1 MMRKL
6 VWATGVGA
14 LIAGVTVVAVLGTA
28 GAKPA
33 VPSPTATGTTGTTA
47 PKTVVLTNSSDGSMV
62 IAEKGDLVVVRLTG
76 VPLRWSEATAAPGT
90 RTAAPVLVKK
100 SGSTSANGSS
110 VTTFRVAN
118 YGVEGINAVGTP
130 ICSTAMACPAYAVL
144 WHATVSV
151 PVVDPAGAT

>member
-1 MMRKL
+1 MRKL

-14 LIAGVTVVAVLGTA
+14 LVAGITVVAVLGTA

-33 VPSPTATGTTGTTA
+33 APSPTATGTTT
-47 PKTVVLTNSSDGSMV
+47 PKTVILANSSDGSTA

-90 RTAAPVLVKK
+90 STAAPVLVKE
-100 SGSTSANGSS
+100 SGSTSANGYSI
-110 VTTFRVAN
+110 TTFRVTN

-130 ICSTAMACPAYAVL
+130 ICSAAMVCPAYAVL

-151 PVVDPAGAT
+151 PVVDPPGAT